1 MLPVFARDV
10 LHAGPEGL
18 GHLRAAPA
26 LLGAMPG
33 GADVGDLIHRVLE
46 ATDFASA
53 DLDAEL
59 AAHLVE
65 ERRLERGAAA
75 RETLAEP
82 RGREERVER
91 LVSHP
96 RGQIRLCLPGL
107 EQKPGA
113 EAPHVAVR
121 DIRSVV

>member
-1 MLPVFARDV
+1 MEPPQLGPVEPGCLPERIEPRAPQRLVDIDV
-10 LHAGPEGL
+10 PHPRE
-18 GHLRAAPA
+18 RA
-26 LLGAMPG
+26 
-33 GADVGDLIHRVLE
+33 
-46 ATDFASA
+46 
-53 DLDAEL
+53 
-59 AAHLVE
+59 LVE

-91 LVSHP
+91 LVP
-96 RGQIRLCLPGL
+96 QPCGEIRLRLPGL